1 MPFRTAK
8 ANKLCSKAKVHIICI
23 YHFTNLAYEVGVKNM
38 YIGYMGTEVGNLTK
52 FGFNDLSE
60 KLIKSPER
68 VLLFKMDNKT
78 F

>member
-8 ANKLCSKAKVHIICI
+8 ANKLCSKAKVHI
-23 YHFTNLAYEVGVKNM
+23 YHFTNLAYEVGVKNIF
-38 YIGYMGTEVGNLTK
+38 IGYMGTEVGNLTK
-52 FGFNDLSE
+52 FGFNDLSGM
-60 KLIKSPER
+60 LIKSPER

>member
-8 ANKLCSKAKVHIICI
+8 ANKLCSKAKVHI

-52 FGFNDLSE
+52 FGFNDLFE
-60 KLIKSPER
+60 KLIKSPE
-68 VLLFKMDNKT
+68 KGST
-78 F
+78 FQDG

>member
-1 MPFRTAK
+1 MYISF
-8 ANKLCSKAKVHIICI
+8 
-23 YHFTNLAYEVGVKNM
+23 YEPRIRGRRKNI

-52 FGFNDLSE
+52 FGFNDLFE

-68 VLLFKMDNKT
+68 LLLFKMDNKT